1 MEIISTTAKNT
12 TITMDVETEI
22 IPASTLAKVFNTST
36 SADRARE
43 FARKTAIAKEDLE
56 KNLMKK
62 INTALLKNET
72 CWIELCDEDCST
84 VLPPYVIVEVCE
96 KIKKKFE
103 KSGYSVGGHGTYSA
117 SYYKIYQFYVHL

>member
-1 MEIISTTAKNT
+1 MEIISTVAKNT

-36 SADRARE
+36 AADR
-43 FARKTAIAKEDLE
+43 ARKTAIAKEELE
-56 KNLMKK
+56 KSLMKK

-84 VLPPYVIVEVCE
+84 VLPPYEIVEVCE